1 MSSKTITIKLSFK
14 LGEGRTVREF
24 MDAADHELMNLM
36 EDYGD
41 DTGTVVITEIP
52 N

>member
-14 LGEGRTVREF
+14 LGEGRTLREF

-41 DTGTVVITEIP
+41 EDGSVTIAETT

>member
-1 MSSKTITIKLSFK
+1 MPKQVTIQLSFK
-14 LGEGRTVREF
+14 LAEGRTLQEF

-41 DTGTVVITEIP
+41 ENGDVEISETVL
-52 N
+52 